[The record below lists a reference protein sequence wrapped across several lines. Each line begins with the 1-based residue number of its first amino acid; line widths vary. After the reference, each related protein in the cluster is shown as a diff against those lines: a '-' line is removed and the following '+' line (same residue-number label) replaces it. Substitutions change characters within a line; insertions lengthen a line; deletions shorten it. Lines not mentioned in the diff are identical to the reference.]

1 MISTVTCG
9 ISGKNIRTNP
19 YVLSKATCATSG
31 ALLLVSG
38 ESNIGKLN
46 GEVLLV
52 KEKGTWRINDELADL
67 ELK

>member
-1 MISTVTCG
+1 
-9 ISGKNIRTNP
+9 
-19 YVLSKATCATSG
+19 LSKATCATG

-38 ESNIGKLN
+38 ESSIGKLD